1 MADVKWIKITTD
13 IFDDEKILL
22 IESLPDSYAIITV
35 WFKLL
40 CLAGKQN
47 NSGVFMMG
55 RIAYTDEM
63 FSTIFRRPLN
73 TVRLALKTFENFG
86 MIEIVSDT
94 VTIPNWSK
102 HQSLDAYEKRKE
114 RDRLYQAQKRAAQR
128 ALIEKSS
135 DASADASPDIAPLE
149 EEKEVEVDV
158 DKKKSVRETTHT
170 IFRRLLPDYIIPEPL
185 QGKMEEWIAYKTE
198 RKEPYKEQGMKSLLR
213 QVENNQLTYGA
224 KAVCDLI
231 DECMASGWK
240 GIIFDRLKQ
249 KPVRQTGYGRKE
261 VVPHWMTDEGKS
273 ELAKYSAELLSRKKT
288 VDDDP
293 ELAARA
299 EALRQKFSEGR

>member
-1 MADVKWIKITTD
+1 MTD
-13 IFDDEKILL
+13 IFDDEKILM
-22 IESLPDSYAIITV
+22 IESMPEGDSIIV
-35 WFKLL
+35 IWFKFL

-47 NSGVFMMG
+47 NSGVFMLG

-128 ALIEKSS
+128 ALLEKSS
-135 DASADASPDIAPLE
+135 DTSADASSDIASLE
-149 EEKEVEVDV
+149 EEREEEVDI
-158 DKKKSVRETTHT
+158 DKKKSVRENTHT
-170 IFRRLLPDYIIPEPL
+170 LFERLLPDYIIPSAL
-185 QGKMEEWIAYKTE
+185 ADKLREWFKYKTE
-198 RKEPYKEQGMKSLLR
+198 RKEPYKEQGMKALLR
-213 QVENNQLTYGA
+213 QIENNQLTYGEQ
-224 KAVCDLI
+224 AVCDLI
-231 DECMASGWK
+231 DDSMSNGWK

-249 KPVRQTGYGRKE
+249 KPVQNAQQQRQQQPPSPQRE
-261 VVPHWMTDEGKS
+261 
-273 ELAKYSAELLSRKKT
+273 KT
-288 VDDDP
+288 FMDMVR
-293 ELAARA
+293 EM
-299 EALRQKFSEGR
+299 EANGGGDIV

>member
-1 MADVKWIKITTD
+1 MGEVKWIKIVTD
-13 IFDDEKILL
+13 IFDDEKILM
-22 IESLPDSYAIITV
+22 IESMPEGDSIIV
-35 WFKLL
+35 IWFKLL

-73 TVRLALKTFENFG
+73 TVRLALKTFESFG

-94 VTIPNWSK
+94 VTIPNWGK

-128 ALIEKSS
+128 AMLEKSS

-149 EEKEVEVDV
+149 EEKEVEVDI

-170 IFRRLLPDYIIPEPL
+170 LFERLLPDYIIPPAL
-185 QGKMEEWIAYKTE
+185 ADKLREWFKYKTE
-198 RKEPYKEQGMKSLLR
+198 RKEPYKQQGMKALLR
-213 QVENNQLTYGA
+213 QIENNQLNYGEQ
-224 KAVCDLI
+224 AVCELI
-231 DECMASGWK
+231 DESMSNGWK

-249 KPVRQTGYGRKE
+249 KPTQN
-261 VVPHWMTDEGKS
+261 S
-273 ELAKYSAELLSRKKT
+273 Q
-288 VDDDP
+288 
-293 ELAARA
+293 
-299 EALRQKFSEGR
+299 QKFQGNGGRRNAPPSGVDRILGMIDSGDFDE

>member
-1 MADVKWIKITTD
+1 MAPWIKIVTD
-13 IFDDEKILL
+13 IFDDEKILM
-22 IESLPDSYAIITV
+22 IESMPEGDSIIV
-35 WFKLL
+35 IWFKLL

-170 IFRRLLPDYIIPEPL
+170 LFERLLPDYIIPSAL
-185 QGKMEEWIAYKTE
+185 ADKLREWFKYKTE
-198 RKEPYKEQGMKSLLR
+198 RKEPYKEQGMKALLR
-213 QVENNQLTYGA
+213 QIENNQLTYGEQ
-224 KAVCDLI
+224 AVCALI
-231 DECMASGWK
+231 DDSMSNGWK

-249 KPVRQTGYGRKE
+249 KPIQNAQQRQQPSRPQREKTFMDMVRE
-261 VVPHWMTDEGKS
+261 M
-273 ELAKYSAELLSRKKT
+273 
-288 VDDDP
+288 
-293 ELAARA
+293 
-299 EALRQKFSEGR
+299 EANGGGDAL